1 MIFYKNFLG
10 IILII
15 GLILS
20 ISPITAYSIETKNN
34 DNCNMN
40 VLTQKTPKE
49 TTIGNV
55 NTKLNYTNNSNGSSP
70 SLSSAVRDIYISSD
84 SDRKLY
90 LCGIFLLIMS
100 LITLISPPFTYVNLF
115 VFSLLAIPGFI
126 IVYNFG
132 NIGK

>member
-70 SLSSAVRDIYISSD
+70 SLSSGICGSYYISD
-84 SDRKLY
+84 GTFKWLLHFIGTIMEIGGMTIMLYKLPTCSN
-90 LCGIFLLIMS
+90 LTLTFLL
-100 LITLISPPFTYVNLF
+100 F
-115 VFSLLAIPGFI
+115 IPGFLLTA
-126 IVYNFG
+126 VY
-132 NIGK
+132 